1 MAALT
6 DPIADFLIRIK
17 NAYMAGNEECT
28 APHSKIKE
36 DIATILL
43 KEGYIWGFDIN
54 KEGRFPEIR
63 VRTRYIDNVPALR
76 GVKRVSRPGLRRYV
90 GAKEAPRV
98 LSGLGIN
105 ILSTSKGIMTCTRAK
120 KENVGGE
127 LLAQVW

>member
-36 DIATILL
+36 DIAGIL
-43 KEGYIWGFDIN
+43 KEEGYIWGYDVDRSG
-54 KEGRFPEIR
+54 KFPEIK
-63 VRTRYIDNVPALR
+63 VRTRFIDEQPAMQ

-90 GAKEAPRV
+90 GSKETPRV

-105 ILSTSKGIMTCTRAK
+105 ILSTSKGLMTCVRAR